1 MMDVKLTK
9 IWEKPLKLETIKK
22 AVAENNE
29 ISEKIRDI
37 VLLKSSRLSVQP
49 LNQSQ
54 WDGIIELSKSSIEI
68 KTK

>member
-29 ISEKIRDI
+29 ISEKIRDM